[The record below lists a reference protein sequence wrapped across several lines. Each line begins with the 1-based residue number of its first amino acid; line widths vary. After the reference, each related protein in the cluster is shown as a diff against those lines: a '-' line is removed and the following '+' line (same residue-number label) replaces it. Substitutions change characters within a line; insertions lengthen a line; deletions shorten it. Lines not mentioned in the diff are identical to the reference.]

1 MKTILTITLLTLGL
15 GTISAQKIKEAQVP
29 DSVKAAFSKQ
39 YPGIKGA
46 KWEKDG
52 VNFEA
57 EFDLNKI
64 ETSVLISPNGIVLS
78 TEMEINISELPKEAI
93 NYIAK
98 NLVGKKI
105 KDASKIIDNKGEV
118 TFEAEIEKVDYV
130 FNEKG
135 LFIKKNP

>member
-64 ETSVLISPNGIVLS
+64 ETSVLISPNGIVLA
-78 TEMEINISELPKEAI
+78 TELEINISELPKEAI
-93 NYIAK
+93 NYIA
-98 NLVGKKI
+98 
-105 KDASKIIDNKGEV
+105 
-118 TFEAEIEKVDYV
+118 
-130 FNEKG
+130 
-135 LFIKKNP
+135 